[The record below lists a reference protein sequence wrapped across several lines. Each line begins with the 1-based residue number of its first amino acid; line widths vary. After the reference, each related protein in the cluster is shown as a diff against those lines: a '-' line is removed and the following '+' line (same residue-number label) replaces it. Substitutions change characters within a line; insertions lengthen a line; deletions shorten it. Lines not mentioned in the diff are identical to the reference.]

1 MDETLGRH
9 VNARFERLAQR
20 VRDELAAAGL
30 PVVAPGLD
38 DELAVGA
45 AVRISAWNQHFGEEP
60 EVLVSW
66 HTSPR
71 LRSKAMADLRRYGEP
86 TPAIVQ
92 GGQVHQ
98 AMSAAVIAILSAAGF
113 TVRGSGNDYAPF
125 DVLVVEGPDFRTPPV
140 WSDLAEG
147 PDRMETDR
155 TEGEPAK

>member
-45 AVRISAWNQHFGEEP
+45 AVRISSWNQHFGEDP

-71 LRSKAMADLRRYGEP
+71 LRSRATADLRRYAAP
-86 TPAIVQ
+86 TPAVVL
-92 GGQVHQ
+92 GDQVHR
-98 AMSAAVIAILSAAGF
+98 AMSAAVTAILSAAGF
-113 TVRGSGNDYAPF
+113 TVRASGNDYAPF
-125 DVLVVEGPDFRTPPV
+125 DVLVVEGPDSRTPPV
-140 WSDLAEG
+140 WSELAEG
-147 PDRMETDR
+147 PDR
-155 TEGEPAK
+155 TEEEPAK

>member
-45 AVRISAWNQHFGEEP
+45 AVRVSSWSQHFGEDP

-71 LRSKAMADLRRYGEP
+71 LRSKAAADLRQYGEP
-86 TPAIVQ
+86 TPAVVL
-92 GGQVHQ
+92 GGEVHR
-98 AMSAAVIAILSAAGF
+98 AMSAAVVAILTAAGF

-125 DVLVVEGPDFRTPPV
+125 DVLVVAGPDFRTPPV
-140 WSDLAEG
+140 WSGSAQG
-147 PDRMETDR
+147 PHR